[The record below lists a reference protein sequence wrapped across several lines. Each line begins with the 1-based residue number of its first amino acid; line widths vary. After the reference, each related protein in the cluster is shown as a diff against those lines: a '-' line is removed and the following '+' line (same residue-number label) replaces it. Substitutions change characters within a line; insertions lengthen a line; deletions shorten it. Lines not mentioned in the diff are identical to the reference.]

1 MFHIIWSIIYM
12 IWSIWNRFRIQI
24 YVNSPKL
31 KFSASIWKM
40 FQLLGESSSQTLWK
54 DDRCFWRCS
63 GVRRRNYHGWFV
75 RRWKN
80 WPRRYGSWR
89 TIRNGFETTLYRM
102 ASGRQVHPSLVITM
116 DHGPRLLRILES
128 AKNAN
133 GWIRSWF
140 WWRGKTTG
148 KHAKSDCHYNLLCSI
163 LLWVHLSYAKT
174 CWKEKTKTF
183 FSNRIGIITGTSC
196 TCLP

>member
-116 DHGPRLLRILES
+116 DHGCYES
-128 AKNAN
+128 LKALKMQMGGFDPDFDEEERQPVNMLKVTVIIIFFVLFFY
-133 GWIRSWF
+133 GCIF
-140 WWRGKTTG
+140 LMLKHVGKKKLKLSFRTG
-148 KHAKSDCHYNLLCSI
+148 
-163 LLWVHLSYAKT
+163 
-174 CWKEKTKTF
+174 
-183 FSNRIGIITGTSC
+183 
-196 TCLP
+196 